1 MDEIINIAFVFDDR
15 FSDLFRVAI
24 YSIAKNTKSNLAL
37 HIVDCG
43 ISEENKDLIGKF
55 ISEFKNISSMEFRV
69 PERLEVFENL
79 SIEPPY
85 NSTVFYRLEIP
96 RIFPALERVIYLD
109 CDIIAIGDI
118 AELWNEDLKGRPFG
132 AIEEVGNFIDSDTVW
147 RKRMTL
153 GLPLGKRYYN
163 TGVLF
168 FDCGQ
173 YQKSK
178 IFERVVE
185 FVKSTRISLP
195 CPEQD
200 AMNICLRN
208 DEHLPLHPKYNFMP
222 FYALSKRC
230 LRVIKNPVV
239 IHYAAVKVWQLNLN
253 KILIKILYLFGLCR
267 YSLGMI
273 LCFWR
278 YSDRVDGEKFSSRSV
293 IPTIKFLYILFL
305 TEFYPEK
312 LQRKMIRN
320 TTVSHG

>member
-1 MDEIINIAFVFDDR
+1 MGETINIAFVFDDK

-24 YSIAKNTKSNLAL
+24 YSIAKNTKSNLAV

-43 ISEENKDLIGKF
+43 ICEENKGLIRKF
-55 ISEFKNISSMEFRV
+55 MSEFKNISSMEFKV
-69 PERLEVFENL
+69 PKRIEILENL

-96 RIFPALERVIYLD
+96 KIFSTLERVIYLD
-109 CDIIAIGDI
+109 CDIVVVGDI
-118 AELWNEDLKGRPFG
+118 VELWKEDLRGRPFG
-132 AIEEVGNFIDSDTVW
+132 AIEEVGNFIDPDCVW

-153 GLPLGKRYYN
+153 GLPMGSRYYN

-185 FVKSTRISLP
+185 FVKSTRISLTY
-195 CPEQD
+195 PEQD
-200 AMNICLRN
+200 AMNVCLRN
-208 DEHLPLHPKYNFMP
+208 DEHLALPPKYNFMP
-222 FYALSKRC
+222 FHTLSKRS
-230 LRVIKNPVV
+230 LRVIKTPVV
-239 IHYAAVKVWQLNLN
+239 IHYAAVKVWKLNLN
-253 KILIKILYLFGLCR
+253 KILIKILYLFGICR

-278 YSDRVDGEKFSSRSV
+278 YSDKVDGRKFPSGSV
-293 IPTIKFLYILFL
+293 ISTVRFLYILFL
-305 TEFYPEK
+305 TKFYPEK
-312 LQRKMIRN
+312 LQKR
-320 TTVSHG
+320 